1 MHIRIMGD
9 WTDEVARQMGVGRGD
24 FQQSWELPKI
34 AIDGPFGTASE
45 VRRNVS
51 CFFYNFFFFL
61 LYSIP
66 LSII

>member
-45 VRRNVS
+45 VRRNVV
-51 CFFYNFFFFL
+51 FFL
-61 LYSIP
+61 
-66 LSII
+66 